1 MYSDKLVIAVKHN
14 GRVLRENGDTVHIPF
29 GSEYSLFIKNKNSV
43 RALVRVE
50 IDGQDATE
58 STSLIVPANGSIE
71 LERFIKGGNLEQGN
85 RFKFIERTKK
95 IEDGPR
101 GVQAEDGLIR
111 VEFEFEQEAAPIKR
125 YYDEWHP
132 RRRLG
137 DVWGGPYYGSP
148 SYPMVY
154 DTLLRGTTVS
164 SVASAQATYS
174 ATSAG
179 SLKSSGDTVTLSNAD
194 LGDGSCTLTS
204 TASAE
209 PTLMNVSYNAAGAQ
223 AFAASVNDVGI
234 TVPGSVSEQKFV
246 TGAWFPTDGVKHV
259 MILKMLGQIGEKTV
273 EKPVTVKAK
282 PTCTTC
288 GTVNKANAKF
298 CRECGTALT
307 IV

>member
-1 MYSDKLVIAVKHN
+1 MFKEKFVVAVKHN
-14 GRVLRENGDTVHIPF
+14 GRVMREQGDTILIPF
-29 GSEYSLFIKNKNSV
+29 GSEYTLLLKNLNSV

-58 STSLIVPANGSIE
+58 GTSLIVPANGSID
-71 LERFIKGGNLEQGN
+71 LERFIKGGNFEQGN

-101 GVQAEDGLIR
+101 GIQAEDGLIR

-137 DVWGGPYYGSP
+137 DYWYSPQYGTG
-148 SYPMVY
+148 VGIY
-154 DTLLRGTTVS
+154 DTLLRSTTVG
-164 SVASAQATYS
+164 SVATAQATYS

-179 SLKSSGDTVTLSNAD
+179 TPKASGDTVQLSAAD
-194 LGDGSCTLTS
+194 LVNASYTLTS
-204 TASAE
+204 TASDE
-209 PTLMNVSYNAAGAQ
+209 PMAMSFNAGSDQVQ
-223 AFAASVNDVGI
+223 AFASAVNDVGI
-234 TVPGSVSEQKFV
+234 TVPGSVSDQKFT
-246 TGAWFPTDGVKHV
+246 TGSWFPTDGVKHV
-259 MILKMLGQIGEKTV
+259 MVLKLLGQVGEKVV

-307 IV
+307 IA